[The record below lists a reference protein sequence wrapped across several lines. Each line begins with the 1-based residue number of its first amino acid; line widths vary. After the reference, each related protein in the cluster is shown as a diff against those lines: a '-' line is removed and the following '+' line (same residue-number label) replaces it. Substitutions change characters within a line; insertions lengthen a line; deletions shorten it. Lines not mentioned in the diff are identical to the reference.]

1 MRKDQQHKEVLD
13 RIEELSK
20 EMAQL
25 RGERDAARDE
35 LSLSDQV
42 KKLREEIATLEINKG
57 KLQEAHARQLREV
70 EHKVGLDEKRQEFE
84 RTRAVR
90 DAELA
95 VREEALA
102 DKQQR
107 FEDEMTFQR
116 ERFETE
122 VGYLHKMVDE
132 VLERLPKVTW
142 DHTSSSG
149 EAPKPRAKRSAA

>member
-1 MRKDQQHKEVLD
+1 MSKQSRHQQVLD
-13 RIEELSK
+13 KIEELAEELAK
-20 EMAQL
+20 L
-25 RGERDAARDE
+25 RGERKAARDE

-42 KKLREEIATLEINKG
+42 KKLREEIATLEIDKAKVEEEN
-57 KLQEAHARQLREV
+57 ARKLREV

-84 RTRAVR
+84 RTRAVK

-95 VREEALA
+95 VREEALSA
-102 DKQQR
+102 DKQR
-107 FEDEMTFQR
+107 FEDEMKFQR

-142 DHTSSSG
+142 EHSSTT
-149 EAPKPRAKRSAA
+149 ETKAKKASA